1 MFQFLL
7 FFLLIGFV
15 ILMVVLVSV
24 MGFFRTLFGGLRSR
38 NRKDTFNQQPPYEQ
52 GSGRRSQKKV
62 IQETEGEYVDY
73 EEIKSDTPEN

>member
-1 MFQFLL
+1 
-7 FFLLIGFV
+7 
-15 ILMVVLVSV
+15 MVVLVSV

>member
-1 MFQFLL
+1 
-7 FFLLIGFV
+7 
-15 ILMVVLVSV
+15 MVVLVSV

-38 NRKDTFNQQPPYEQ
+38 NRKDSFNQQPPYEQ

>member
-1 MFQFLL
+1 
-7 FFLLIGFV
+7 
-15 ILMVVLVSV
+15 MVVLISV

-52 GSGRRSQKKV
+52 GSGRRNQKKV

>member
-1 MFQFLL
+1 
-7 FFLLIGFV
+7 
-15 ILMVVLVSV
+15 MVVLVSV

-38 NRKDTFNQQPPYEQ
+38 NRKDTFNQQPPYEKS
-52 GSGRRSQKKV
+52 SGRRNQKKV